1 MSVGYFWVGETL
13 FWMDVGAWGCM
24 RHYLG
29 QVEVSGVSGTL
40 FWLGGVG
47 GALFWVGGVR

>member
-40 FWLGGVG
+40 FWLGGGRWGIILG
-47 GALFWVGGVR
+47 GWS